1 MTAIARL
8 LAVLFVM
15 TLPARAADL
24 LVLVDTGTDM
34 PMARFDHGRLLEG
47 IHKDFGEALAGA
59 LGRTARFVTYP
70 RKRIERAL
78 ASGEGDLLCGY
89 VPEWLSGSY
98 TWSDPFL
105 PITEVLVTPASVAR
119 PASLADVA
127 GQRLGTVLGYY
138 HPELEA
144 ALGKGFV
151 RENGPNALIN
161 LQKLAAGRVQHAV
174 TDLALIEYY
183 RKTGVLTLALHPP
196 LPVKHY
202 MGQCALSP
210 LGQVTL
216 AEVNGAI
223 AVLLRDGAISAIA
236 AKYR

>member
-1 MTAIARL
+1 MTAIRCL
-8 LAVLFVM
+8 LVCLFVL

-34 PMARFDHGRLLEG
+34 PMARFNHGRLLEG
-47 IHKDFGEALAGA
+47 IHKDFGEALAA
-59 LGRTARFVTYP
+59 ELGRKVRFVTLP
-70 RKRIERAL
+70 RKRIEKAL
-78 ASGEGDLLCGY
+78 ATGEGDLLCSY

-98 TWSDPFL
+98 SWSEPFL
-105 PITEVLVTPASVAR
+105 PITEVLVTPANLPR
-119 PASLADVA
+119 PASLEDVA

-151 RENGPNALIN
+151 REDGPNALIN

-174 TDLALIEYY
+174 TDLALIEYF
-183 RKTGVLTLALHPP
+183 RKTGVLTQALHPP

-210 LGQVTL
+210 KGQVTL
-216 AEVNGAI
+216 GEVNAAI
-223 AVLLRDGAISAIA
+223 AVLLREGSIAAIA